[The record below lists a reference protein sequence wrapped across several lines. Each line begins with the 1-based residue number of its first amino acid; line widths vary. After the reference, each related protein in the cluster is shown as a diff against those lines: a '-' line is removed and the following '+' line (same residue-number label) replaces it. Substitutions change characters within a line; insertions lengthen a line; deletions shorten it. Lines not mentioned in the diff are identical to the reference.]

1 MENGPA
7 QYSSIY
13 SDIEQGFTEKII
25 LDKRYFF
32 KHPTQTEHFS
42 VYSRYNFILNDA
54 KKRGLLS
61 EEEKIKQ
68 AITDGWWTSGKENRF
83 LQLRESIGNLKK
95 TKENVLAPIQKG
107 QVQQQIDRN
116 NSILIT
122 FIKERNEIIGY
133 TAEKYANERVY
144 DETLLELTF
153 KNRQLTERVF
163 SDADEYYYLSD
174 DVIESVRNEFHENSN
189 LLTGDITKYIAAS
202 AFFQNMLYVT
212 NECDALHFWGQPVTK
227 CTKYQV
233 DLLINGKIYK
243 NAIKNEAEKGKSI
256 PNDVMSDPVKF
267 VNWYESRALVMD
279 NDNIS

>member
-1 MENGPA
+1 VENGPA